1 MEDRVWKGN
10 AIFDLTSSIL
20 DLRPL
25 GGTMA
30 EARRVIE
37 VRTLNV
43 AKDLRGMSLLAADTG
58 AKLGEIRDAII
69 QPTEGRVMGVV
80 VRTPDN
86 DELRLRIGDII
97 IGQDAIMT
105 SWESFEHAGDRAGEM
120 AGGVRALD
128 EIVGSNVVT
137 EDGDLLGRISEVY
150 IRVDKPQAVYRV
162 TESRIQRLFGRG
174 FFLPS
179 VATRSYAPDGAR
191 IIVPADTEERYA
203 ASSLAEA
210 L

>member
-1 MEDRVWKGN
+1 M
-10 AIFDLTSSIL
+10 T
-20 DLRPL
+20 
-25 GGTMA
+25 

-43 AKDLRGMSLLAADTG
+43 ARDLRGMSLLAADTG

-80 VRTPDN
+80 VRTPDD

-97 IGQDAIMT
+97 VGQDAVMT
-105 SWESFEHAGDRAGEM
+105 SWESFENAGVGAIEM

-128 EIVGSNVVT
+128 EMIGSNVVT
-137 EDGDLLGRISEVY
+137 EDGDLLGRISEIF
-150 IRVDKPQAVYRV
+150 IRVDKPQTVYRV
-162 TESRIQRLFGRG
+162 TESKIQKLFGGG
-174 FFLPS
+174 FFLPGNT
-179 VATRSYAPDGAR
+179 ARSYAPDGAR
-191 IIVPADTEERYA
+191 MIVPADTEERYA